1 MGGFGSGGWNQRH
14 RSVVEHHRRLDAGKM
29 NRLGVCKDGYIGGW
43 VWTSTDG
50 ERNWIGVRCETGELK
65 LDYKYRL
72 NGGEWQPVRQSVPL
86 AFQDCNKG
94 GKTAL
99 FLCPHCGKRRKYLY
113 GAGRLFLC
121 RECHDL
127 TYMTRRERVH
137 DRAGRRARM
146 LRRKLGV
153 ELGRGEWIGPKPKG
167 MHQATFDRMRDEIHA
182 CEEVLEEQLV
192 VLLGRMQARQ
202 THVRQQ
208 SRRFWS

>member
-1 MGGFGSGGWNQRH
+1 MGGFGSGGWNQQH

-43 VWTSTDG
+43 VWTST
-50 ERNWIGVRCETGELK
+50 
-65 LDYKYRL
+65 
-72 NGGEWQPVRQSVPL
+72 EWQSVRQSVPL
-86 AFQDCNKG
+86 AFQACNKG

-121 RECHDL
+121 RDCHDL
-127 TYMTRRERVH
+127 TYMTRRERAY
-137 DRAGRRARM
+137 DRAGRRARN

-153 ELGRGEWIGPKPKG
+153 EIGMGDWVGPKPKG
-167 MHQATFDRMRDEIHA
+167 MHQATFDRTRDEIHA

-192 VLLGRMQARQ
+192 RILGRMQGRQ
-202 THVRQQ
+202 SRVRRQF
-208 SRRFWS
+208 RRFW

>member
-43 VWTSTDG
+43 VWTSLDG
-50 ERNWIGVRCETGELK
+50 ERNWIGVRCETGQLQ

-72 NGGEWQPVRQSVPL
+72 NGGEWQAVRQSVPL

-137 DRAGRRARM
+137 DRAGRRARN
-146 LRRKLGV
+146 LRLKLGV
-153 ELGRGEWIGPKPKG
+153 ELGMGDWVGPKPKG
-167 MHQATFDRMRDEIHA
+167 MHQATFDAMRQEIHA

-202 THVRQQ
+202 THVRQPL
-208 SRRFWS
+208 RRFWS

>member
-1 MGGFGSGGWNQRH
+1 MGGFGSGGWNLRH
-14 RSVVEHHRRLDAGKM
+14 RSVVEHHRRLDSGKM
-29 NRLGVCKDGYIGGW
+29 NRLGVCKDGYVGGW
-43 VWTSTDG
+43 VWTSADG
-50 ERNWIGVRCETGELK
+50 ERNWIGVRCEASHLQ

-72 NGGEWQPVRQSVPL
+72 NGGEWQPVQQSVPL

-99 FLCPHCGKRRKYLY
+99 FLCPHCEHRRKYLY

-121 RECHDL
+121 RNCHDL
-127 TYMTRRERVH
+127 TYMTRRERVY
-137 DRAGRRARM
+137 DRAGRRARN

-153 ELGRGEWIGPKPKG
+153 ELGMGDWVGPKPKG
-167 MHQATFDRMRDEIHA
+167 MHQATFDRMREDIHA

-192 VLLGRMQARQ
+192 VLLGRMQVRQ

-208 SRRFWS
+208 LKRFW